1 MKVTT
6 VIKKIFSPWL
16 WANLVAMGLVVV
28 GLFFAV
34 KYGMDFYTHHGEKIT
49 VPNLRN
55 KTFYDAEHI
64 LEGLGLEIEVGDT
77 GYVKTLPPDCILD
90 QSVFPGTIVKSGRV
104 IYVTVNAS
112 STPTLVMPDVT
123 DNSSYREARTKLL
136 NMGFKVGEPEY
147 IPGERNWVYGVKCKG
162 KLVANGQRLPIGS
175 YLVIQVG
182 DGRLGAGD
190 SIVYTDPEYRYRYD
204 DDQSL
209 ETDIEQESSEGAP
222 VESDVDEFEEVTGPE

>member
-1 MKVTT
+1 MNAMTI
-6 VIKKIFSPWL
+6 IKKIFSPWL
-16 WANLVAMGLVVV
+16 WANLVAMALVVV

-64 LEGLGLEIEVGDT
+64 LESLGLEIEVGDT

-90 QSVFPGTIVKSGRV
+90 QSVLPGTIVKSGRV
-104 IYVTVNAS
+104 VYVTVNAS

-123 DNSSYREARTKLL
+123 DNSSYREARTKLQ

-147 IPGERNWVYGVKCKG
+147 IPGERDWVYGVKCKG

-182 DGRLGAGD
+182 DGRLSAGD
-190 SIVYTDPEYRYRYD
+190 SIVYTDPEYRYTYED
-204 DDQSL
+204 EVTAEPSVDPM
-209 ETDIEQESSEGAP
+209 ESAP
-222 VESDVDEFEEVTGPE
+222 VESEVDEFEEVTGPE